1 MRVTTKGQVTIP
13 KEIRDE
19 LGITAGSEVQFV
31 RNNDGVRLV
40 AVEGELSPEERMRRF
55 QEALNRMAGTID
67 LGGMTTDEYI
77 DFIRGPREDLD
88 IN

>member
-13 KEIRDE
+13 KDIRDE